1 MVYPNDQNSKNFVL
15 FYLPPSVPKA
25 ACGKSPE
32 LWARAPGAEVVRVG
46 KLKLT
51 FYCVFFVCVCVCVCV
66 CVRSICGRVKHAIAP
81 VFLLMQ
87 CKSGSLTLFSTL
99 KSLGKRYSRIV
110 ALDEKS
116 RRGNYGLSCV
126 PYGGE

>member
-51 FYCVFFVCVCVCVCV
+51 FYCGFFVCVCAKYLWP
-66 CVRSICGRVKHAIAP
+66 RETIAP
-81 VFLLMQ
+81 VVRVSRVFLLMQ

-99 KSLGKRYSRIV
+99 KSLGKRNSRIV